1 MKKSILLATILGPLL
16 ISCNN
21 NKAKVNSEIPKA
33 PAVPVTET
41 LGNKC
46 YLSLVN
52 NDTVSMQLNINVNNE
67 VNGKLTYI
75 PYQKDKN
82 EGTIVGNIKGDTLIA
97 DYTFTSE
104 GKSSIREVVF
114 LKKDARY
121 IEGYGTT
128 LESNGKKVFTDKK
141 KLKFDSKIIFNEVDC
156 EY

>member
-1 MKKSILLATILGPLL
+1 MEMKKLILLATILETIL
-16 ISCNN
+16 ISCN
-21 NKAKVNSEIPKA
+21 NKAKVNTEIPAA
-33 PAVPVTET
+33 PEVPVTET

-46 YLSLVN
+46 YLSIVN

-104 GKSSIREVVF
+104 GKSSIREVAF
-114 LKKDARY
+114 LKKDSRY
-121 IEGYGTT
+121 IEGYGAV
-128 LESNGKKVFTDKK
+128 LKSNGKTVFTDKT
-141 KLKFDSKIIFNEVDC
+141 KLKFNGKIFNEV
-156 EY
+156 

>member
-1 MKKSILLATILGPLL
+1 MKKILLLATIFGTLL

-21 NKAKVNSEIPKA
+21 KAKVNTEIPVA
-33 PAVPVTET
+33 PAPPVTET

-46 YLSLVN
+46 YLSLVD
-52 NDTVSMQLNINVNNE
+52 NDTVSMELNINANNE
-67 VNGKLTYI
+67 VNGKLTYKI
-75 PYQKDKN
+75 YQKDKN

-97 DYTFTSE
+97 NYTFTSE

-128 LESNGKKVFTDKK
+128 LESNGKKVFTDKT
-141 KLKFDSKIIFNEVDC
+141 KLKFDSKTIFNEVDC
-156 EY
+156 IE